1 MRLPS
6 DAGNGYSIARHYSD
20 FLPNRQVTYMIATE
34 TLARL
39 EFDKL
44 LAEICRHAH
53 SSSTIE
59 RINRIRPLNDFQ
71 EIRTIAGRIGEIRS
85 LDRAG
90 ISLALGSFEDI
101 RPSLELL
108 RPLGAIL
115 APLELLLFI
124 PVLRLYAALARQ
136 CAHRDDIPLLQSIE
150 PQPKGFPDILE
161 PLVASID
168 SDGSIMDS
176 ASKLLRETRRAKRSL
191 AGRIRKKIEEI
202 VRDNGIEKFLQ
213 DDFITQRSGRWVIPV
228 RMDSKGM
235 VKGVVHD
242 VSSSG
247 ETAFMEPLEIIPFV
261 NELENL
267 TAEEKAEEIRI
278 LRQLSG
284 WLREDAEPIAAC
296 FETLLELDRLNS
308 VARFAIEYDLEPAT
322 VNEQDELRLVEAR
335 HPLLL
340 LMQKRGIVKKVE
352 PLGLALGGPAPES
365 ASVMVIT
372 GPNAGGKTIA
382 LKTAG
387 MLTLM
392 ALSGLP
398 VPAGPRSTFPLIG
411 ALLVDIGDD
420 QSIEQSHSTFS
431 AHAARITAILQ
442 RSGTRSMV
450 LLDELG
456 AGTEPLQGAAIACG
470 VLHEL
475 QQQGS
480 MVIATTHLSDIIGF
494 VHQTPGMINAGMAFD
509 DASFTPLYR
518 LIVGE
523 PGQSHAVE
531 IARRFG
537 MPERVIDFAR
547 RMLGNAGS
555 EFASLLTEL
564 RLRRSE
570 YEDLRESLRARERSL
585 DQRSAELDAR
595 ADEVIRIRKE
605 AAEKGWSDARELI
618 SATRRRTNALLEE
631 LKREKRSEIAD
642 ELRHVETELIEK
654 LKPQTALAERV
665 PLASVSQ
672 GDAVHIGSL
681 GYDGVVLSLDGR
693 HAKARVRAG
702 RMELDV
708 PLTDLFAARG
718 ATERSGKKGAT
729 APWKMD
735 VVESDRR
742 ELKLIGM
749 RVDAALAEL
758 EPFINHAAAAG
769 LREVRVIHGVGSGRL
784 RDAVREELE
793 RHPLVEG
800 FRPGEPHEGRDGAT
814 VVTLRS

>member
-1 MRLPS
+1 
-6 DAGNGYSIARHYSD
+6 
-20 FLPNRQVTYMIATE
+20 MIASE

-44 LAEICRHAH
+44 LAEISRHAH
-53 SSSTIE
+53 SSGTVE
-59 RINRIRPLNDFQ
+59 RIAGIRPLADLQ
-71 EIRTIAGRIGEIRS
+71 EILTTSGRVGEIRA
-85 LDRAG
+85 LDRSG
-90 ISLALGSFEDI
+90 ITLSLGSFEDI
-101 RPSLELL
+101 RPSLDLL
-108 RPLGAIL
+108 RPVGAIL
-115 APLELLLFI
+115 PPLELLLFI
-124 PVLRLYAALARQ
+124 PVLRLYASLSRQ
-136 CAHRDDIPLLQSIE
+136 FSHRDDIPLLKSIE

-168 SDGSIMDS
+168 SDGSILDS
-176 ASKLLRETRRAKRSL
+176 ASTLLKETRRAKRGL

-202 VRDNGIEKFLQ
+202 IRDSGIEKFLQ

-267 TAEEKAEEIRI
+267 TAEERAEEIRI
-278 LRQLSG
+278 LRQLSN
-284 WLREDAEPIAAC
+284 WLREDSDQIAAC
-296 FETLLELDRLNS
+296 FESLLELDRLGS
-308 VARFAIEYDLEPAT
+308 MARFAIEFDLEPAT
-322 VNEQDELRLVEAR
+322 LNEQGELCLVEAR

-340 LMQKRGIVKKVE
+340 MMQKRGVVKNVE
-352 PLGLALGGPAPES
+352 PLGLELGGAAPDS

-387 MLTLM
+387 MLALM

-398 VPAGPRSTFPLIG
+398 VPAGPRSTFPLLDS
-411 ALLVDIGDD
+411 LLVDIGDE

-442 RSGTRSMV
+442 QSGARTLV

-475 QQQGS
+475 QQQGC

-494 VHQTPGMINAGMAFD
+494 VHQSPGMINAGMEFD

-537 MPERVIDFAR
+537 MPERVIVFAR
-547 RMLGNAGS
+547 QMLGNAGS
-555 EFASLLTEL
+555 EFAGLLTEL
-564 RLRRSE
+564 RQRRKE
-570 YEDLRESLRARERSL
+570 FEDLRSSLQERQRSL
-585 DQRSAELDAR
+585 ELRSAELDAR
-595 ADEVIRIRKE
+595 ADQVLQIRKE
-605 AAEKGWSDARELI
+605 AAEKGWNDAKELI
-618 SATRRRTNALLEE
+618 SATRRRTNELLDQ
-631 LKREKRSEIAD
+631 LKREKRSEIVD
-642 ELRHVETELIEK
+642 ELHQVETELMAQ
-654 LKPQTALAERV
+654 LKPGSSAQQLV
-665 PLASVSQ
+665 PLKSVKA

-681 GYDGVVLSLDGR
+681 GYDGIVLSLDPR
-693 HAKARVRAG
+693 QARVRVRAG

-708 PLTDLFAARG
+708 PLTDLSAPQNAAG
-718 ATERSGKKGAT
+718 RSGKKPAT
-729 APWKMD
+729 RSWKMD
-735 VVESDRR
+735 IVESEQR

-749 RVDAALAEL
+749 RVDEALAEL
-758 EPFINHAAAAG
+758 EPFINHAHAAG
-769 LREVRVIHGVGSGRL
+769 LNEVRVIHGVGSGRL

-800 FRPGEPHEGRDGAT
+800 HRSGEPHEGRDGAT
-814 VVTLRS
+814 VVTLRT

>member
-1 MRLPS
+1 
-6 DAGNGYSIARHYSD
+6 
-20 FLPNRQVTYMIATE
+20 MIAAE

-44 LAEICRHAH
+44 LAEISRHAH
-53 SSSTIE
+53 SPCTAE
-59 RINRIRPLNDFQ
+59 RIGAIRPLTDLRD
-71 EIRTIAGRIGEIRS
+71 IRTTSGRVGEIRA
-85 LDRAG
+85 LDRSG

-108 RPLGAIL
+108 RPVGAIL
-115 APLELLLFI
+115 PPLELLLFV
-124 PVLRLYAALARQ
+124 PVLRLYADLARQ
-136 CAHRDDIPLLQSIE
+136 FSPRVDIPLLRSIE
-150 PQPKGFPDILE
+150 LQLRGFPDILE

-176 ASKLLRETRRAKRSL
+176 ASTLLKETRRAKRGL

-202 VRDNGIEKFLQ
+202 IRDSGIEKFLQ

-242 VSSSG
+242 VSGSG

-267 TAEEKAEEIRI
+267 TAEERAEEIRI

-284 WLREDAEPIAAC
+284 WLRDDAEQIAAC
-296 FETLLELDRLNS
+296 FETLLELDRLGS
-308 VARFAIEYDLEPAT
+308 MARFAIEFDLEPAT
-322 VNEQDELRLVEAR
+322 LNEGGELRLVEAR

-340 LMQKRGIVKKVE
+340 MMQKRGMVKKVE
-352 PLGLALGGPAPES
+352 PLGLELGGAAPDS
-365 ASVMVIT
+365 AAVMVIT

-387 MLTLM
+387 MLALM

-398 VPAGPRSTFPLIG
+398 VPAGPRSTFPLLDS
-411 ALLVDIGDD
+411 LLVDIGDE

-442 RSGTRSMV
+442 QSGARTLV

-475 QQQGS
+475 QQQGC

-494 VHQTPGMINAGMAFD
+494 VHQTPGMINAGMEFD

-537 MPERVIDFAR
+537 MPERVIAFAR

-555 EFASLLTEL
+555 EFAGLLTEL
-564 RLRRSE
+564 RQRRKE
-570 YEDLRESLRARERSL
+570 FEDLHRSLEARQRSL
-585 DQRSAELDAR
+585 DQRSAELDQR
-595 ADEVIRIRKE
+595 ADQVLQIRKE
-605 AAEKGWSDARELI
+605 AAEKGWNDARELI
-618 SATRRRTNALLEE
+618 SATRRRTNALLDE
-631 LKREKRSEIAD
+631 LKREKRSEIVD
-642 ELRHVETELIEK
+642 ELHQVEAELTAQ
-654 LKPQTALAERV
+654 LKPGGASPELE
-665 PLASVSQ
+665 PLKSAKQ
-672 GDAVHIGSL
+672 GDPVHIGSL
-681 GYDGVVLSLDGR
+681 GYDGVVLSLDSR
-693 HAKARVRAG
+693 QTKARVRAG

-708 PLTDLFAARG
+708 PLTDLFRPRG
-718 ATERSGKKGAT
+718 AAERSGKKPAGRS
-729 APWKMD
+729 WKMD
-735 VVESDRR
+735 IVESEQR

-749 RVDAALAEL
+749 RVDEALAEL
-758 EPFINHAAAAG
+758 EPFINHAHAAG
-769 LREVRVIHGVGSGRL
+769 MREVRVIHGVGSGRL
-784 RDAVREELE
+784 RDAVREELG
-793 RHPLVEG
+793 RHPLVDEY
-800 FRPGEPHEGRDGAT
+800 RPGEPHEGRDGAT

>member
-1 MRLPS
+1 
-6 DAGNGYSIARHYSD
+6 
-20 FLPNRQVTYMIATE
+20 MIASE
-34 TLARL
+34 TLTRL

-44 LAEICRHAH
+44 LTEISRHAH
-53 SSSTIE
+53 SCCTAE
-59 RINRIRPLNDFQ
+59 RIDSIRPLYDIQ
-71 EIRTIAGRIGEIRS
+71 EIRITSGRIGEIRA
-85 LDRAG
+85 LDRSG

-108 RPLGAIL
+108 RPVGAIL
-115 APLELLLFI
+115 PPFELLLFI
-124 PVLRLYAALARQ
+124 PVLRLFTDLARQ
-136 CAHRDDIPLLQSIE
+136 FSYRDDISLLKSLEPPLR
-150 PQPKGFPDILE
+150 GFPDILE

-168 SDGSIMDS
+168 ADGSIMDS
-176 ASKLLRETRRAKRSL
+176 ASTLLKETRRAKRSL

-202 VRDNGIEKFLQ
+202 IRDSGIEKFLQ

-235 VKGVVHD
+235 VRGVVHD

-278 LRQLSG
+278 LRQLSS
-284 WLREDAEPIAAC
+284 WIREDADQIAAS
-296 FETLLELDRLNS
+296 FETLLEIDRLNS
-308 VARFAIEYDLEPAT
+308 MARLAIEYDLEPASL
-322 VNEQDELRLVEAR
+322 NEQGELRLVEAR

-340 LMQKRGIVKKVE
+340 MMQKRGILGSVE
-352 PLGLALGGPAPES
+352 PLGLELGGSGS

-398 VPAGPRSTFPLIG
+398 VPAGPRSTFPLIDS
-411 ALLVDIGDD
+411 LLVDIGDE

-431 AHAARITAILQ
+431 AHAARITTILQ
-442 RSGTRSMV
+442 QSGSRTLV

-494 VHQTPGMINAGMAFD
+494 VHRTPGMINAGMEFD

-537 MPERVIDFAR
+537 MPERVIAFAR
-547 RMLGNAGS
+547 QMLGNAGS

-564 RLRRSE
+564 RQRRKE
-570 YEDLRESLRARERSL
+570 FEDLRTSLGARERSL

-595 ADEVIRIRKE
+595 ADEVLRIRKE
-605 AAEKGWSDARELI
+605 AAEKGWNDAKELI
-618 SATRRRTNALLEE
+618 SATRRRTNALLDE
-631 LKREKRSEIAD
+631 LKREKRNDIVD
-642 ELRHVETELIEK
+642 ELRQSETELINQ
-654 LKPQTALAERV
+654 LKPQGAPPERV
-665 PLASVSQ
+665 PLKSVKQ
-672 GDAVHIGSL
+672 GDPVHINSL
-681 GYDGVVLSLDGR
+681 GYDGIVLSLDSR
-693 HAKARVRAG
+693 HVKARVRAG

-708 PLTDLFAARG
+708 LLTDLSAPRG
-718 ATERSGKKGAT
+718 AAGRSGKKTPA
-729 APWKMD
+729 APWKVD
-735 VVESDRR
+735 IVESEQR

-749 RVDAALAEL
+749 RVDEALAEL
-758 EPFINHAAAAG
+758 EPFINHAHAAG
-769 LREVRVIHGVGSGRL
+769 LREVRIIHGVGSGRL
-784 RDAVREELE
+784 RDVVREELE

-800 FRPGEPHEGRDGAT
+800 HRPGEPHEGRDGAT
-814 VVTLRS
+814 VVMLRT

>member
-1 MRLPS
+1 
-6 DAGNGYSIARHYSD
+6 
-20 FLPNRQVTYMIATE
+20 MIASE

-44 LAEICRHAH
+44 LVEISRHAH
-53 SSSTIE
+53 SYPTAE
-59 RINRIRPLNDFQ
+59 RINSIRPRCDLMEIQTTSGRVD
-71 EIRTIAGRIGEIRS
+71 EIRA
-85 LDRAG
+85 LDRSG
-90 ISLALGSFEDI
+90 ISLALGRFEEI
-101 RPSLELL
+101 RPLLELL
-108 RPLGAIL
+108 RPVGAIL

-124 PVLRLYAALARQ
+124 PVLRLYADLDKQLAY
-136 CAHRDDIPLLQSIE
+136 RDDIPLLKSLE
-150 PQPKGFPDILE
+150 PQLRGMPDILE

-176 ASKLLRETRRAKRSL
+176 ASPLLKETRRAKRGL
-191 AGRIRKKIEEI
+191 TGRIRKKIEEI
-202 VRDNGIEKFLQ
+202 IRDSGIEKFLQ

-278 LRQLSG
+278 LRQLSS
-284 WLREDAEPIAAC
+284 WIREDAAQIAAC
-296 FETLLELDRLNS
+296 FETLLEIDRLNS
-308 VARFAIEYDLEPAT
+308 MARFAIEYDLEPAT
-322 VNEQDELRLVEAR
+322 LNEGGELRLVDAR

-340 LMQKRGIVKKVE
+340 MMQRRGLLDGVE
-352 PLGLALGGPAPES
+352 PLGLALGGSAPGS
-365 ASVMVIT
+365 DSVMVIT

-387 MLTLM
+387 MLVLM
-392 ALSGLP
+392 ALCGLP
-398 VPAGPRSTFPLIG
+398 VPAGPRSTFPLLDS
-411 ALLVDIGDD
+411 LLVDIGDD

-431 AHAARITAILQ
+431 AHAARITSILQ
-442 RSGTRSMV
+442 RSGSRTLV

-494 VHQTPGMINAGMAFD
+494 VHRSPGMINAGMEFD

-537 MPERVIDFAR
+537 MPERVISFAR
-547 RMLGNAGS
+547 QMLGNAGS
-555 EFASLLTEL
+555 EFAGLLTEL
-564 RLRRSE
+564 RQRRSE
-570 YEDLRESLRARERSL
+570 YEKLRSGLEERERLL
-585 DQRSAELDAR
+585 DQRSSELDER
-595 ADEVIRIRKE
+595 ADQVIQIRKE
-605 AAEKGWSDARELI
+605 AAERGWDDARELI
-618 SATRRRTNALLEE
+618 SATRRRTNALLDE
-631 LKREKRSEIAD
+631 LKREKRSEIVD
-642 ELRHVETELIEK
+642 ELRRTETELTEQ
-654 LKPQTALAERV
+654 LKPQIVRPELL
-665 PLASVSQ
+665 PLKIVTP
-672 GDAVHIGSL
+672 GDTVHIRTL
-681 GYDGVVLSLDGR
+681 GCDGVVLSYDARSG
-693 HAKARVRAG
+693 KVRVRAG

-708 PLTDLFAARG
+708 PLAELAKAQ
-718 ATERSGKKGAT
+718 GKGEAVKGRRVA
-729 APWKMD
+729 APWKVD
-735 VVESDRR
+735 IVGSEQS

-749 RVDAALAEL
+749 RVDEALAEL
-758 EPFINHAAAAG
+758 EPFINHAHAAG
-769 LREVRVIHGVGSGRL
+769 LREVRVIHGLGSGRL

-800 FRPGEPHEGRDGAT
+800 CRPGEPHEGRDGAT
-814 VVTLRS
+814 VVTLKV

>member
-1 MRLPS
+1 
-6 DAGNGYSIARHYSD
+6 
-20 FLPNRQVTYMIATE
+20 MIASE

-44 LAEICRHAH
+44 LIEISRHAH
-53 SSSTIE
+53 SSCTVERIHHIRPRIDLQEISTISG
-59 RINRIRPLNDFQ
+59 RIN
-71 EIRTIAGRIGEIRS
+71 EIRA
-85 LDRAG
+85 LDRSD

-101 RPSLELL
+101 RPSLDLL
-108 RPLGAIL
+108 RPVGAIL

-136 CAHRDDIPLLQSIE
+136 CAHRDDIPLLKTLE
-150 PQPKGFPDILE
+150 PNLRGFPDILE

-176 ASKLLRETRRAKRSL
+176 ASKLLKEIRRAKRGL

-202 VRDNGIEKFLQ
+202 VRDSGIEKFLQ

-284 WLREDAEPIAAC
+284 WLREDSDPIAAC
-296 FETLLELDRLNS
+296 FETLLELDLLNS
-308 VARFAIEYDLEPAT
+308 MARFAIEFDLEPAT
-322 VNEQDELRLVEAR
+322 LNEHDELRLVDAR

-340 LMQKRGIVKKVE
+340 LMQKRGLLKNVE
-352 PLGLALGGPAPES
+352 PLGLALGGPAQDS
-365 ASVMVIT
+365 DSVMVIT

-382 LKTAG
+382 IKTAG

-398 VPAGPRSTFPLIG
+398 VPAGPRSTFPLIHS
-411 ALLVDIGDD
+411 LLVDIGDD

-442 RSGTRSMV
+442 QSGARSLV

-494 VHQTPGMINAGMAFD
+494 VHRTPGMINAGMAFD

-518 LIVGE
+518 LVVGE

-537 MPERVIDFAR
+537 MPEGVIAFAR
-547 RMLGNAGS
+547 QMLGNAGS

-564 RLRRSE
+564 RQRRNE
-570 YEDLRESLRARERSL
+570 YENKLRSLEGRERAL
-585 DQRSAELDAR
+585 NQRSAELDAR
-595 ADEVIRIRKE
+595 ADEVLRIRKE
-605 AAEKGWSDARELI
+605 AAERGWDDARELI
-618 SATRRRTNALLEE
+618 SATRRRTNALLDE
-631 LKREKRSEIAD
+631 LKREKRSEIIE
-642 ELRHVETELIEK
+642 ELRQAETDLVVQ
-654 LKPQTALAERV
+654 LKPKTALAEQV
-665 PLASVSQ
+665 PLSSVAP
-672 GDAVHIGSL
+672 GDMVHIVSL
-681 GYDGVVLSLDGR
+681 GYDGVVLTFDGR

-708 PLTDLFAARG
+708 PLTDLSSSRDSAGRG
-718 ATERSGKKGAT
+718 RKKPDP
-729 APWKMD
+729 APWKVD
-735 VVESDRR
+735 VVESDQR

-784 RDAVREELE
+784 RDAVREELG
-793 RHPLVEG
+793 RHPLVEE

-814 VVTLRS
+814 VVTLRG

>member
-1 MRLPS
+1 
-6 DAGNGYSIARHYSD
+6 
-20 FLPNRQVTYMIATE
+20 MIASE
-34 TLARL
+34 TLVRL

-44 LAEICRHAH
+44 LAEISRHAH
-53 SSSTIE
+53 SSCTAA
-59 RINRIRPLNDFQ
+59 RIQSIRPLNDLQ
-71 EIRTIAGRIGEIRS
+71 EIVTISGRIGEIRA
-85 LDRAG
+85 LDRSG

-108 RPLGAIL
+108 RPAGAIL
-115 APLELLLFI
+115 APLELLLFV
-124 PVLRLYAALARQ
+124 PVLRLYAALSRQ
-136 CAHRDDIPLLQSIE
+136 CTHRDDIPLLKSIE
-150 PQPKGFPDILE
+150 PQLRPFPDILE

-176 ASKLLRETRRAKRSL
+176 ASTLLRETRRAKRSL

-202 VRDNGIEKFLQ
+202 IRNSGIEKFLQ

-278 LRQLSG
+278 LRQLSS
-284 WLREDAEPIAAC
+284 WLREDADQIAAC
-296 FETLLELDRLNS
+296 FETLLEMDLLNS
-308 VARFAIEYDLEPAT
+308 MARFAVEFDLEPAT
-322 VNEQDELRLVEAR
+322 LNEQGTLCLVEAR

-340 LMQKRGIVKKVE
+340 MMQKRGVLKIVE
-352 PLGLALGGPAPES
+352 PLGLELGGSAPDS

-387 MLTLM
+387 VLALM

-398 VPAGPRSTFPLIG
+398 VPAGPRSTFPLIDS
-411 ALLVDIGDD
+411 LLVDIGDE

-442 RSGTRSMV
+442 RSGARTLV

-494 VHQTPGMINAGMAFD
+494 VHRSPGMINAGMEFD

-537 MPERVIDFAR
+537 MPERVIAFAR

-555 EFASLLTEL
+555 EFAGLLTEL
-564 RLRRSE
+564 RQRRKE
-570 YEDLRESLRARERSL
+570 FEDLRKSLHARERSL
-585 DQRSAELDAR
+585 DLRSAELDQR
-595 ADEVIRIRKE
+595 ADEVFQIRKE
-605 AAEKGWSDARELI
+605 AAERGWSDAKELI
-618 SATRRRTNALLEE
+618 SATRRRTNALLDE
-631 LKREKRSEIAD
+631 LKREKRGEIVD
-642 ELRHVETELIEK
+642 ELRQAETELIKE
-654 LKPQTALAERV
+654 LKPGAALPERL
-665 PLASVSQ
+665 PLTSVKQ
-672 GDAVHIGSL
+672 GAAVHITSL

-708 PLTDLFAARG
+708 PVTDLSYPQG
-718 ATERSGKKGAT
+718 TPGRSGKKPAT
-729 APWKMD
+729 APWKVD
-735 VVESDRR
+735 IVESEQR

-749 RVDAALAEL
+749 RVDEALTEL
-758 EPFINHAAAAG
+758 EPFINHAHAARLG
-769 LREVRVIHGVGSGRL
+769 EVRIIHGVGSGRL

-793 RHPLVEG
+793 RHPLVAG
-800 FRPGEPHEGRDGAT
+800 HRPGEPHEGRDGAT
-814 VVTLRS
+814 VVTLKV

>member
-1 MRLPS
+1 
-6 DAGNGYSIARHYSD
+6 
-20 FLPNRQVTYMIATE
+20 MIASE
-34 TLARL
+34 TLYRL

-44 LAEICRHAH
+44 LAEISRHAH
-53 SSSTIE
+53 SSCTTE
-59 RINRIRPLNDFQ
+59 RISNIRPLTDLQ
-71 EIRTIAGRIGEIRS
+71 EIRTTSGRVGEIRA
-85 LDRAG
+85 LDRSG

-101 RPSLELL
+101 RPSLESL
-108 RPLGAIL
+108 RPVGAIL
-115 APLELLLFI
+115 PPLELLLFV
-124 PVLRLYAALARQ
+124 PVLRLYADLARQ
-136 CAHRDDIPLLQSIE
+136 FSPRADIPLLKSIE
-150 PQPKGFPDILE
+150 PALRGFPDILE

-176 ASKLLRETRRAKRSL
+176 ASTLLKETRRAKRGL

-202 VRDNGIEKFLQ
+202 IRDSGIEKFLQ

-267 TAEEKAEEIRI
+267 TAEERAEEIRI

-284 WLREDAEPIAAC
+284 WLREDADGIAAC
-296 FETLLELDRLNS
+296 FETLLELDRLGS
-308 VARFAIEYDLEPAT
+308 MARFAIEYDLEPA
-322 VNEQDELRLVEAR
+322 VLNEEGELRLVEAR

-340 LMQKRGIVKKVE
+340 MMQKRGGVKNVE
-352 PLGLALGGPAPES
+352 PLGLALGGVAPDS
-365 ASVMVIT
+365 AAVMVIT

-387 MLTLM
+387 MLALM

-398 VPAGPRSTFPLIG
+398 VPAGPRSTFPLIDS
-411 ALLVDIGDD
+411 LLVDIGDE

-431 AHAARITAILQ
+431 AHAARITGILQ
-442 RSGTRSMV
+442 QGGARTLV

-475 QQQGS
+475 QQQGC

-494 VHQTPGMINAGMAFD
+494 VHQTPGMINAGMEFD

-537 MPERVIDFAR
+537 MPERVIAFAR

-555 EFASLLTEL
+555 EFAGLLTEL
-564 RLRRSE
+564 RQRRKE
-570 YEDLRESLRARERSL
+570 FEDLHRSL
-585 DQRSAELDAR
+585 EARQRELERRSAELDQR
-595 ADEVIRIRKE
+595 ADQVLQIRKE
-605 AAEKGWSDARELI
+605 AAEKGWNDARELI
-618 SATRRRTNALLEE
+618 SATRRRTNALLDE
-631 LKREKRSEIAD
+631 LKREKRSEIVD
-642 ELRHVETELIEK
+642 ELHQVEAELTAQ
-654 LKPQTALAERV
+654 LKPGGAAAELEA
-665 PLASVSQ
+665 LASVKP
-672 GDAVHIGSL
+672 GDNVHIRSL
-681 GYDGVVLSLDGR
+681 GCNGVVLSVDVRSG
-693 HAKARVRAG
+693 KTRVRAG

-708 PLTDLFAARG
+708 MLAELARPLAKSEAAR
-718 ATERSGKKGAT
+718 KKPAAGT
-729 APWKMD
+729 WKT
-735 VVESDRR
+735 VIEESDQR
-742 ELKLIGM
+742 EIKLIGM
-749 RVDAALAEL
+749 RVDEALAEL
-758 EPFINHAAAAG
+758 EPFINHAHAAG
-769 LREVRVIHGVGSGRL
+769 LREVRVIHGVGTGRL
-784 RDAVREELE
+784 RDAVREELD

-800 FRPGEPHEGRDGAT
+800 HRPGEPHEGRDGAT
-814 VVTLRS
+814 VVTLRA

>member
-1 MRLPS
+1 
-6 DAGNGYSIARHYSD
+6 
-20 FLPNRQVTYMIATE
+20 MIASE

-44 LAEICRHAH
+44 LAEISRHAH
-53 SSSTIE
+53 SSCTVE
-59 RINRIRPLNDFQ
+59 RIESIRPLGDLD
-71 EIRTIAGRIGEIRS
+71 EIRITSGRVGEIRA
-85 LDRAG
+85 LDRSG
-90 ISLALGSFEDI
+90 ISLALGSFDDI
-101 RPSLELL
+101 RPLLELL
-108 RPLGAIL
+108 KPLGAIL

-124 PVLRLYAALARQ
+124 PVLRLFADLERQ
-136 CAHRDDIPLLQSIE
+136 FNHRYDIPLLKSIE
-150 PQPKGFPDILE
+150 PPLRALPDILE

-168 SDGSIMDS
+168 RDGSIMDS
-176 ASKLLRETRRAKRSL
+176 ASTLLRETRRAKRSL

-202 VRDNGIEKFLQ
+202 IRDSGIEKFLQ

-247 ETAFMEPLEIIPFV
+247 ETAFMEPLEVIPFV

-267 TAEEKAEEIRI
+267 IAEEKAEEIRI

-284 WLREDAEPIAAC
+284 WIREDADGIAAG

-308 VARFAIEYDLEPAT
+308 MARFALEYDLEPAT
-322 VNEQDELRLVEAR
+322 LNEQGELCLVEAR

-340 LMQKRGIVKKVE
+340 MMQKRGALKNVE
-352 PLGLALGGPAPES
+352 PLSLELGGSGPES

-392 ALSGLP
+392 ALCGLP
-398 VPAGPRSTFPLIG
+398 VPAGPRSTFPLIDS
-411 ALLVDIGDD
+411 LLVDIGDE

-431 AHAARITAILQ
+431 AHAARITAILRQ
-442 RSGTRSMV
+442 GGARTLV

-475 QQQGS
+475 QQQGC

-494 VHQTPGMINAGMAFD
+494 VHQTSGMINAGMEFD

-523 PGQSHAVE
+523 PGQSHAIE

-537 MPERVIDFAR
+537 MPEGVISFAR

-555 EFASLLTEL
+555 EFAGLLTEL
-564 RLRRSE
+564 RQRRKEFEDLRRSLE
-570 YEDLRESLRARERSL
+570 ARRREL
-585 DQRSAELDAR
+585 DERSAELDAR
-595 ADEVIRIRKE
+595 ADEVRLIRKE
-605 AAEKGWSDARELI
+605 AAEKGWNDAKELI
-618 SATRRRTNALLEE
+618 STTRRKMNAMLEE
-631 LKREKRSEIAD
+631 LKRDKRSEIVEQIRRAEV
-642 ELRHVETELIEK
+642 ELTEQ
-654 LKPQTALAERV
+654 LKPGIEQPELQ
-665 PLASVSQ
+665 PLTSVKP
-672 GDAVHIGSL
+672 GDSVHIRSL
-681 GYDGVVLSLDGR
+681 GCNGVVLSADVRSG
-693 HAKARVRAG
+693 KSRVRAG

-708 PLTDLFAARG
+708 TLAELARPLAKSEAAR
-718 ATERSGKKGAT
+718 KKPVAGT
-729 APWKMD
+729 WKTVME
-735 VVESDRR
+735 ESDQR
-742 ELKLIGM
+742 EIKLIGM
-749 RVDAALAEL
+749 RVEEALAEL
-758 EPFINHAAAAG
+758 EPFISHAHAAG
-769 LREVRVIHGVGSGRL
+769 LREVRVIHGIGTGRL
-784 RDAVREELE
+784 RDAVREELG

-800 FRPGEPHEGRDGAT
+800 YRPGEPHEGRDGAT
-814 VVTLRS
+814 VVTLRT

>member
-1 MRLPS
+1 
-6 DAGNGYSIARHYSD
+6 
-20 FLPNRQVTYMIATE
+20 MIASE

-44 LAEICRHAH
+44 LAEISRHAH
-53 SSSTIE
+53 SSCTIE
-59 RINRIRPLNDFQ
+59 RIGRIRPLYDLQ
-71 EIRTIAGRIGEIRS
+71 EIRTTSGRIGEIRN
-85 LDRAG
+85 LDKSG
-90 ISLALGSFEDI
+90 ISPALGRFEDI
-101 RPSLELL
+101 RPFLELL
-108 RPLGAIL
+108 RPVGAIL
-115 APLELLLFI
+115 APLELRLFI
-124 PVLRLYAALARQ
+124 PVLRLYADLGRQ
-136 CAHRDDIPLLQSIE
+136 FTHRDDIPLLKSIE
-150 PQPKGFPDILE
+150 PQLRGLPDILE

-176 ASKLLRETRRAKRSL
+176 ASTLLKDIRRAKRGL

-202 VRDNGIEKFLQ
+202 IRDSGIEKFLQ

-267 TAEEKAEEIRI
+267 SAEEKAEEIRI
-278 LRQLSG
+278 LRQLSS
-284 WLREDAEPIAAC
+284 WLREDAEQIAAG

-308 VARFAIEYDLEPAT
+308 MARFALEFDLEPAT
-322 VNEQDELRLVEAR
+322 LNEQGELRLVDAR

-340 LMQKRGIVKKVE
+340 LMQKRGVVKNVE
-352 PLGLALGGPAPES
+352 PLGLALGGAAPD
-365 ASVMVIT
+365 ADSVMVIT

-387 MLTLM
+387 MLALM

-398 VPAGPRSTFPLIG
+398 VPAGPSSTFPLLD
-411 ALLVDIGDD
+411 ALLVDIGDE

-431 AHAARITAILQ
+431 AHAARIKTILGQ
-442 RSGTRSMV
+442 SGPRTLV

-470 VLHEL
+470 VLFEL

-494 VHQTPGMINAGMAFD
+494 VHRTPGMINAGMEFD

-537 MPERVIDFAR
+537 MPERVIAFAR
-547 RMLGNAGS
+547 QMLGNAGS
-555 EFASLLTEL
+555 EFAGLLTEL
-564 RLRRSE
+564 RQRRKE
-570 YEDLRESLRARERSL
+570 FEDLRAALQGRERSL
-585 DQRSAELDAR
+585 DQRSAALDAR
-595 ADEVIRIRKE
+595 ADQVLQIRKE
-605 AAEKGWSDARELI
+605 AAEKGWNDAKELI
-618 SATRRRTNALLEE
+618 AATRRRTNALLDE
-631 LKREKRSEIAD
+631 LKREKRSEVVD
-642 ELRHVETELIEK
+642 QLRRVETELTEQ
-654 LKPQTALAERV
+654 LKPQDVRLELL
-665 PLASVSQ
+665 PLKAVKP
-672 GDAVHIGSL
+672 GDTVHIRSL
-681 GYDGVVLSLDGR
+681 GCDGAVLSFDVRSG
-693 HAKARVRAG
+693 KTRVRAG

-708 PLTDLFAARG
+708 PLAELATPQAKGGHGKGKPAA
-718 ATERSGKKGAT
+718 

-735 VVESDRR
+735 VVESEQR

-758 EPFINHAAAAG
+758 EPFINHAHAAG
-769 LREVRVIHGVGSGRL
+769 LREVRVIHGMGTGRL

-814 VVTLRS
+814 VVALKM